1 MGLSIKVTDSKF
13 LSKEVVLYVQHN
25 GGNSMENENLFEV
38 GKTYAFVSDLFCSP
52 IEAEIEKIYE
62 NSLMV
67 RVLNCADEDNE
78 TAHNLH
84 WQLVVRKSS
93 AVKEYSY

>member
-1 MGLSIKVTDSKF
+1 MQTFKKVGLSIKVTDSKF
-13 LSKEVVLYVQHN
+13 YQKKLCRMHN
-25 GGNSMENENLFEV
+25 IME
-38 GKTYAFVSDLFCSP
+38 
-52 IEAEIEKIYE
+52 EIAWKMKIYE

>member
-1 MGLSIKVTDSKF
+1 
-13 LSKEVVLYVQHN
+13 
-25 GGNSMENENLFEV
+25 
-38 GKTYAFVSDLFCSP
+38 
-52 IEAEIEKIYE
+52 
-62 NSLMV
+62 LMV